1 MKHNADR
8 QRLDAQRCLAA
19 QYFTENFSREE
30 RYLIIFSRDF
40 SDYLGSSDWLRS
52 SDSRNCQK
60 YFDFLIDYE
69 NLKSKMQEFRWSKD
83 FLLENGIDFAAIRN
97 LYFAVA

>member
-1 MKHNADR
+1 MKQNADR
-8 QRLDAQRCLAA
+8 LRLDAQRYLAA
-19 QYFTENFSREE
+19 QYFTEKFSREE
-30 RYLIIFSRDF
+30 RYLLIFARDF
-40 SDYLGSSDWLRS
+40 SDYLKSSDWLQSADARS
-52 SDSRNCQK
+52 CQK

-69 NLKSKMQEFRWSKD
+69 DLKSKMQEFRWSKD